1 MSDRVTSFCRAWAI
15 TRADGTTLGFTDH
28 DADLAFDGIAFRART
43 GLTAAALAQTT
54 GLSVDNSE
62 AMGALSDA
70 AITEADIAA
79 GRYDRAEIR
88 IWRVD
93 WQAPE
98 TRALEFRGEIG
109 EIRHADGAFHAEL
122 RGLTDLLNQTGGRIF
137 QRDCAAILGDGA
149 CGIDLQDPA
158 HRLEA
163 ACEGAED
170 GRVFRCP
177 DAGIHAEGWFTHG
190 ALRIASGP
198 AAGLSGL
205 IKSDRLRDGLREVG
219 LWEPLRAQIAAGDL
233 VVLTA
238 GCDRRA
244 ETCRTKFANFAN
256 FRGFPNVPGEDWLTA
271 VPSRSQP
278 RDGGRRG
285 A

>member
-1 MSDRVTSFCRAWAI
+1 MSDRVTSFCRAWAV
-15 TRADGTTLGFTDH
+15 TRQDGMVLGFTDH
-28 DADLAFDGIAFRART
+28 DGDLAFDGITFRART
-43 GLTAAALAQTT
+43 GLTAAALQQTT

-93 WQAPE
+93 WHAPD
-98 TRALEFRGEIG
+98 TRELEFRGEIG
-109 EIRHADGAFHAEL
+109 EIRHGDGAFHAEL
-122 RGLTDLLNQTGGRIF
+122 RGLTDLLNQTSGRIY
-137 QRDCAAILGDGA
+137 QRDCAAVLGDAA
-149 CGIDLQDPA
+149 CGIDLQDPVY
-158 HRLEA
+158 RLEA
-163 ACEGAED
+163 ACAGAEA
-170 GRVFRCP
+170 GRRFRCA
-177 DAGIHAEGWFTHG
+177 DGGTHAEGWFTHG
-190 ALRIASGP
+190 ALRIGSG
-198 AAGLSGL
+198 AGAGLSGL
-205 IKSDRLRDGLREVG
+205 IKSDRLMDGMREIG
-219 LWEPLRAQIAAGDL
+219 LWEPLRADIAAGDL
-233 VVLTA
+233 LILTA

-256 FRGFPNVPGEDWLTA
+256 FRGFPHVPGEDWLTA